1 MKPST
6 ATKFRVRPFNIK
18 NGNQAPYFIVEPS
31 SSAKKEEVSKLA
43 FEEFRK
49 RSSLSKYQN
58 WDLEVE
64 KI

>member
-6 ATKFRVRPFNIK
+6 ITKFRVTPFNIK
-18 NGNQAPYFIVEPS
+18 NGNKAPYFIVEPS
-31 SSAKKEEVSKLA
+31 SAAKKEEVAKMAAS
-43 FEEFRK
+43 EFK
-49 RSSLSKYQN
+49 QRSSLAKYPN